1 MMKKLTIIIP
11 ILIVIFVIGISISGI
26 FDLEQK
32 ETEKEES
39 KPVFQDNVRLSVEQ
53 TKSDRIKLQLKIK
66 SLFNMYVFEGDY
78 EIING
83 KKVWQNAEFVIK
95 PENVNLYEEIGV
107 YNDNQKSVVI
117 FPIFTAA
124 AYSEP
129 GFYTH
134 FRGECDEKCLT
145 VELKDAYAPTFP
157 VSGNGFQVFT
167 SLGYETISDIDV
179 DQNPSTL
186 EQYDK
191 VILLHNEY
199 VTKRMFNA
207 ITNHPNVI
215 YLYPNAMYAE
225 VEFNE
230 EENTITLIR
239 GHNYPETHIANGFDW
254 QFDNNILEYNTD
266 CSEMGF
272 DKIDNG
278 WMLNCYPENEIH
290 KNPNLL
296 KLIKN
301 F

>member
-1 MMKKLTIIIP
+1 MMKKLAIIIP
-11 ILIVIFVIGISISGI
+11 ILIVIFVIGISVSVML
-26 FDLEQK
+26 DLKQK
-32 ETEKEES
+32 ETEKEEA
-39 KPVFQDNVRLSVEQ
+39 KPVLQDNVRLSVEQ
-53 TKSDRIKLQLKIK
+53 TKSDMTKIQLNVK
-66 SLFNMYVFEGDY
+66 SIFNIYGSEDYY
-78 EIING
+78 EIRNG
-83 KKVWQNAEFVIK
+83 ERIWQSAEFVLK
-95 PENVNLYEEIGV
+95 PENMKLYEEIGV

-134 FRGECDEKCLT
+134 YRGECDEKCLT
-145 VELKDAYAPTFP
+145 VELKDAYSPTST
-157 VSGNGFQVFT
+157 VSGNGFQVLYL
-167 SLGYETISDIDV
+167 LGYETISDIDV
-179 DQNPSTL
+179 DQNPNTL

-199 VTKRMFNA
+199 VTKRMFDA

-239 GHNYPETHIANGFDW
+239 GHSYPETHIANGFDW
-254 QFDNNILEYNTD
+254 EFDNSILEYNTD

-278 WMLNCYPENEIH
+278 WMLNCYPETEIH
-290 KNPNLL
+290 KSMVLL
-296 KLIKN
+296 KMIKD

>member
-1 MMKKLTIIIP
+1 MMKKLAIIIP
-11 ILIVIFVIGISISGI
+11 ILIVIFVIGFSISDM
-26 FDLEQK
+26 FDLKQK
-32 ETEKEES
+32 ETEKEET
-39 KPVFQDNVRLSVEQ
+39 KPVLQDNVRLSVEQ
-53 TKSDRIKLQLKIK
+53 TKSDMTKIQLNIK
-66 SLFNMYVFEGDY
+66 SLFNIFGFEDNY

-83 KKVWQNAEFVIK
+83 KKIWLNTEFVLK
-95 PENVNLYEEIGV
+95 PENMKLYEEISV

-134 FRGECDEKCLT
+134 YRGECDEKCLT
-145 VELKDAYAPTFP
+145 VELKDDYAPTFT
-157 VSGNGFQVFT
+157 VSGNGFQVFNL
-167 SLGYETISDIDV
+167 LGYEIISDIDV
-179 DQNPSTL
+179 DQNPNML

-199 VTKRMFNA
+199 VTKRMFDA

-215 YLYPNAMYAE
+215 YLYPNALYAE

-239 GHNYPETHIANGFDW
+239 GHSYPETHIVNGFDW
-254 QFDNNILEYNTD
+254 QFDNSILEYNTD
-266 CSEMGF
+266 CFEMGF

-278 WMLNCYPENEIH
+278 WMLNCYPETAIH
-290 KNPNLL
+290 KNKVLL
-296 KLIKN
+296 KMIKD